1 MQSEK
6 QISGDAR
13 EKKFIKLASVLCV
26 LLSSAKIND
35 YDSMP
40 LPVNTLR
47 DISDTSIKH
56 GVGIKCLE
64 N

>member
-6 QISGDAR
+6 QITDDAK

-35 YDSMP
+35 YDAMP
-40 LPVNTLR
+40 LPLSTLR
-47 DISDTSIKH
+47 DITF
-56 GVGIKCLE
+56 E
-64 N
+64 